1 VTLPSRTQL
10 RGLLMVL
17 AALVVL
23 AVVRACSAARS
34 F

>member
-10 RGLLMVL
+10 AGLLIVL
-17 AALVVL
+17 AALILL
-23 AVVRACSAARS
+23 AFARACGAAP